1 MLYRVHL
8 AMNGHIYKT
17 VGTFL
22 ISNRKI
28 VERDKIGTPNTQSSV
43 GLKTMNI
50 GTPNTQSSVEL
61 KTMNIG
67 TPNTQS
73 SVEFKTINISKE

>member
-1 MLYRVHL
+1 
-8 AMNGHIYKT
+8 MN
-17 VGTFL
+17 
-22 ISNRKI
+22 
-28 VERDKIGTPNTQSSV
+28 IGTPNTQSSV
-43 GLKTMNI
+43 ELKTMNI

-73 SVEFKTINISKE
+73 SVEFKTINISKEWKNRTIFIFHRLYLYHYVKTNNKC